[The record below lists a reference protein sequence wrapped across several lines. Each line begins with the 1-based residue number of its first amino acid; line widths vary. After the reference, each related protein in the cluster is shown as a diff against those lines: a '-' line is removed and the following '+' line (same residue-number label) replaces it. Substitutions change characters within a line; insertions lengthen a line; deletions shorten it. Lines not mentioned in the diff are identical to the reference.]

1 MTTVT
6 GYPADRLRVIEDT
19 TIIDGSV
26 DSDGLFT
33 LYSRNGASIPVGN
46 VKGEQGEQGE
56 TGGAIVAE
64 NSIFTDALQDGA
76 VTRNKIADGSVDYTK
91 IENNSI
97 RHQNLADNSVQSRHI
112 TDEDVLTRHIQ
123 DGAITRAKL
132 NENAVDGGVLSD
144 NSVNTEHIAIDA
156 VTSEELAADSV
167 TAHHIISG
175 GVGNSELGTNSVT
188 AGKIAANAVTT
199 EEIKNGSVTAS
210 KMADDSVSKEI
221 CVSTEWTPI
230 VLEPGW
236 INYAGRQPAEYREF
250 LGEVQFRGTV
260 RLMDEEYLPTDRHD
274 SIVFK
279 LQSAPHRIKLQD
291 TFPGTGTP
299 HSPGMYFDVQPD
311 GYVRVYNIGFGG
323 LDGIYT
329 DQGPQDP
336 DKILPIPALG
346 LAGIRY
352 SID

>member
-6 GYPADRLRVIEDT
+6 GYTAERIRLIEDT

-26 DSDGLFT
+26 DAEGLFT
-33 LYSRNGASIPVGN
+33 LYSRNGTAVPIGN
-46 VKGEQGEQGE
+46 VKGDQGEQGE
-56 TGGAIVAE
+56 TGGAIISE
-64 NSIFTDALQDGA
+64 NSISTAALQDGS
-76 VTRNKIADGSVDYTK
+76 VTRDKLADGSVDYTK

-97 RHQNLADNSVQSRHI
+97 RHQNLADDSVQSRHI
-112 TDEDVLTRHIQ
+112 TEEDILTRHVQ

-144 NSVNTEHIAIDA
+144 NSVNTDHIALEA
-156 VTSEELAADSV
+156 VTSEKLAANSV
-167 TAHHIISG
+167 TAYHITSG
-175 GVGNSELGTNSVT
+175 AVGTSELGTNSVVT
-188 AGKIAANAVTT
+188 GKIASSAVTT
-199 EEIKNGSVTAS
+199 SEIKDGSVTAS
-210 KMADDSVSKEI
+210 KLADDSVSKEV
-221 CVSTEWTPI
+221 CVSTEWKTI
-230 VLEPGW
+230 QLEPGW
-236 INYAGRQPAEYREF
+236 INYEGRQPAEYREF

-260 RLMDEEYLPTDRHD
+260 RLMDATYLPVDSHD

-323 LDGIYT
+323 LDGIYEE
-329 DQGPQDP
+329 GVLQDP
-336 DKILPIPALG
+336 DKVLPIPALG

-352 SID
+352 SI